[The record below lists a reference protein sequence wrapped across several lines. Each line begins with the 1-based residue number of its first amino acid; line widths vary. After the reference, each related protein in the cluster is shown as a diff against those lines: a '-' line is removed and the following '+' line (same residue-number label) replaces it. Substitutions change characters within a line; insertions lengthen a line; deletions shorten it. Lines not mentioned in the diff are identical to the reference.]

1 VAVAAAAA
9 AAAGSS
15 GFEVSVVLHNISQHK
30 NMVIFITNPNLCA
43 I

>member
-1 VAVAAAAA
+1 VAVAA

-15 GFEVSVVLHNISQHK
+15 GFEVSVVLHKINQHK
-30 NMVIFITNPNLCA
+30 NMVIFITNHNPCA